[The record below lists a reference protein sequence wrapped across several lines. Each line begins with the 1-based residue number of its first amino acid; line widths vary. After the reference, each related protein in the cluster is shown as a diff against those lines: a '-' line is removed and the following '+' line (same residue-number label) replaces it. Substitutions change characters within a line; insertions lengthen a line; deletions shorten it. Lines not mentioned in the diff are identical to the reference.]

1 MRAKFVLSEALT
13 GLWRNVTMSVAMI
26 LTTAISLTLL
36 GAGGLLYVQIQE
48 TKDVL
53 RGKVEVMLFL
63 NDDVNEQQR
72 DALNKRLTDDRAL
85 VRDVSFESKEQAYER
100 FRELFKN
107 SPDFVQ
113 GVQPDALPASFRV
126 KLIDPKDYSDLADKY
141 RDADGVSRVSSQ
153 QEVVTQLF
161 SMVDAVKNTTFAV
174 AVMQGIAALLLIGNT
189 IQVAAYSRR
198 REVSIMKL
206 VGASNWYVRLPFIL
220 EASMAGLIGALIGWI
235 GLILGKVFLVDGAL
249 KPIFTSGLIP
259 VIEWSDV
266 LITGPVLALVAIA
279 ISGITGWSTLRFY
292 VKV

>member
-53 RGKVEVMLFL
+53 RGKVEVQLFL
-63 NDDVNEQQR
+63 NDDASNEQR
-72 DALNKRLTDDRAL
+72 DALRKKLDSDKKL
-85 VRDVSFESKEQAYER
+85 VRDVSFESKEQAYQR
-100 FRELFKN
+100 FKELFKN
-107 SPDFVQ
+107 SPDFVA
-113 GVQPDALPASFRV
+113 GVQPEALPASFRV
-126 KLIDPKDYSDLADKY
+126 KLINPKDYGDLANKY
-141 RDADGVSRVSSQ
+141 RDAEGVSRVSSQ
-153 QEVVTQLF
+153 QEVVSQLF

-174 AVMQGIAALLLIGNT
+174 AVLQGIAALLLIGNT

-220 EASMAGLIGALIGWI
+220 EAATAGLIGAVIGWL
-235 GLILGKVFLVDGAL
+235 GLVLGKIFLVDGAL
-249 KPIFTSGLIP
+249 KPLFNSGLIS

-266 LITGPVLALVAIA
+266 IWTGPILAFFAIA
-279 ISGITGWSTLRFY
+279 VSAVTGWSTLRFY